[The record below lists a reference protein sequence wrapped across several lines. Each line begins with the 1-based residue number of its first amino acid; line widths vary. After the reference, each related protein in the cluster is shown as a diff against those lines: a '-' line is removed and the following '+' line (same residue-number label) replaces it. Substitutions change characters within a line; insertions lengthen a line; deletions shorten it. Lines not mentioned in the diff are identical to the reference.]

1 MRGVRDLRNKRRE
14 TRDYSQR
21 HKTGDRTWEMVDK
34 RQEMRERRR
43 GEGAKRGRV
52 AGPTGHKPHKC
63 REFDSVLSG
72 FGISRGTF

>member
-52 AGPTGHKPHKC
+52 
-63 REFDSVLSG
+63 
-72 FGISRGTF
+72 GTHRPQTS